1 MPACCLSP
9 LRAVMKSCTLTGSS
23 MEQGHAP
30 ALPVVWAQVL
40 LLLYVTPPVC
50 YSSCSR
56 PAGDVVWI
64 QQCLAQL
71 FQQRQ
76 HFLHGSSHY
85 SDRRPEEK
93 PGAAGS
99 GLGDLVGGIFP
110 PS

>member
-30 ALPVVWAQVL
+30 ALPMVRAQVL
-40 LLLYVTPPVC
+40 LLLYVTPPVR

-76 HFLHGSSHY
+76 HFY
-85 SDRRPEEK
+85 M
-93 PGAAGS
+93 
-99 GLGDLVGGIFP
+99 GLATIQTGNLRKNQVLQEVVWVI
-110 PS
+110 